1 MGDQVCA
8 ERSSGITGLAYI
20 ARTLAMLATTLFLR
34 SWEQGEK
41 TFVSMNS
48 RCYDGKLVFFEE
60 KRPISINDIMLT
72 CLYVVV
78 ITSVWYTTR
87 NVIII

>member
-1 MGDQVCA
+1 
-8 ERSSGITGLAYI
+8 
-20 ARTLAMLATTLFLR
+20 
-34 SWEQGEK
+34 
-41 TFVSMNS
+41 MNS